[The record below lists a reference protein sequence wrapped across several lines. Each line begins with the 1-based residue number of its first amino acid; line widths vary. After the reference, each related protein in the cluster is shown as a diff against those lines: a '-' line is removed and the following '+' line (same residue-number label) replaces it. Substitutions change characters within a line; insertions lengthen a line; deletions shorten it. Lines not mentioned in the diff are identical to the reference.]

1 MDYFNEV
8 NHLVKRLEVNKRYR
22 NLRDNSE
29 TLLTYWQVGKLL
41 VKAQCGEKRAKY
53 GESLI
58 KEWSKKLTQEYGNG
72 YKISNLKNMRN
83 FYLIFK
89 KSQPLV
95 GQLNWSNIIQILPI
109 RDENK
114 RNYYINLC
122 LNKRLSARM
131 LQKEIKLNSYERL
144 LNKNDNIELIVPSK
158 KLEFRD
164 YLKNP
169 IILELNQN
177 ENVNNEHDLEL
188 LLIAKLKSFFTQL
201 GDGFA
206 LVGNQYNIKGYYLDL
221 LLFNI
226 NYNCYVV
233 VELKIRELKTQDKAQ
248 IEHYMNLVD
257 SNLKKEFHNKTL
269 GIIISKKQDKF
280 VAEFVGN
287 DIIYPLTYELMQK

>member
-1 MDYFNEV
+1 M
-8 NHLVKRLEVNKRYR
+8 LLKIK
-22 NLRDNSE
+22 DNS
-29 TLLTYWQVGKLL
+29 
-41 VKAQCGEKRAKY
+41 
-53 GESLI
+53 
-58 KEWSKKLTQEYGNG
+58 
-72 YKISNLKNMRN
+72 
-83 FYLIFK
+83 
-89 KSQPLV
+89 
-95 GQLNWSNIIQILPI
+95 
-109 RDENK
+109 K
-114 RNYYINLC
+114 RNYYINII
-122 LNKRLSARM
+122 LNNNLSSRE
-131 LQKEIKLNSYERL
+131 LEKKLKYNEYERL
-144 LNKNDNIELIVPSK
+144 LNKPTSVELNVPSK

-164 YLKNP
+164 NLKNP

-257 SNLKKEFHNKTL
+257 NNLKKEFHNKTL